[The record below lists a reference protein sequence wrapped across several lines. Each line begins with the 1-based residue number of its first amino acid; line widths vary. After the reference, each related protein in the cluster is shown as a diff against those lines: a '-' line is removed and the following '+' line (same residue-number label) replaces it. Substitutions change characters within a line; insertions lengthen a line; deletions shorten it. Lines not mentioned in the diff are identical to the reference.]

1 MVTSTSPKI
10 LQDPHCLGVRRF
22 GFKPWVP
29 ESKERAVEI
38 LAWQGIVI
46 SFCTYTHTHTNIQI
60 TRGVSV
66 ALSVAQERHPL
77 NTSKHSRYSTLWR
90 SKNRV
95 EVLQLKWFEKII
107 NWNAHYITDWSAE
120 RATNSEVDGGLLI
133 NIIVVCYLRFIH
145 MLFNVYNIYIYIM

>member
-1 MVTSTSPKI
+1 MLIWVDGVSVRIEPGTCGQPKFVQSCALLHWAMVTSTSPKI

-95 EVLQLKWFEKII
+95 EVLQLKWFEK
-107 NWNAHYITDWSAE
+107 NNKLKCPLYYRLVSWKGYE
-120 RATNSEVDGGLLI
+120 
-133 NIIVVCYLRFIH
+133 
-145 MLFNVYNIYIYIM
+145 